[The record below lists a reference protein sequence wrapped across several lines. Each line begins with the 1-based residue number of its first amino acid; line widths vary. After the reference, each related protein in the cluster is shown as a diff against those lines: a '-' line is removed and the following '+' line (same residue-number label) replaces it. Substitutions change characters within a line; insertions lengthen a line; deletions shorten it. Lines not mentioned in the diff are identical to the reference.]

1 MKVRRTGAKRGQSA
15 TWYVWADQP
24 EEQAVIRAGLL
35 EDRSPD
41 NRVRYVLAWGLLNRK
56 EAEKAMEDLRPK
68 IEELT
73 SRVGGV
79 SLLQRGREVQARILA
94 EDVRLDVCRTEL
106 RVLISQLSVLASEL
120 DNARLIALAEEM
132 GRWLEAEAR
141 LWIRAVD
148 AMQMACMLCV
158 ICDQYTSCSNSEES
172 HDGETSQNSVSD

>member
-1 MKVRRTGAKRGQSA
+1 MKVRRTGAQRGRSP

-24 EEQAVIRAGLL
+24 EEQAAIRAGLL

-41 NRVRYVLAWGLLNRK
+41 NRVRYVLAWGFLNRRG
-56 EAEKAMEDLRPK
+56 AEKAMEELRPEV
-68 IEELT
+68 EELT

-79 SLLQRGREVQARILA
+79 SLLQRGREVEARILA

-106 RVLISQLSVLASEL
+106 RVLISQLCALAGEL
-120 DNARLIALAEEM
+120 DNPRLIALAEEM

-141 LWIRAVD
+141 LWTRAVD

-158 ICDQYTSCSNSEES
+158 IWDHVYF
-172 HDGETSQNSVSD
+172 V